1 LFSGI
6 NKDIW
11 VVGSSIIQRAG
22 EHSKIRPTGTFLGLQ
37 QLGCQ
42 LVWVGMPGM
51 RWENVVPLIHSL
63 INYRGIPFAVIIH
76 CGGNDI
82 GLVPCGELLFHIKF
96 TIAILSSML
105 PGTSLVWSSI
115 LPRMKWRYSENIRNM
130 EITRKRVNRGVRS
143 YLLKIGGYVIRHPD
157 FDDKHPA
164 LFKKDGVHLSFIA
177 NDIFLNQIQGALET
191 FLKYP
196 YCLVYPF
203 N

>member
-11 VVGSSIIQRAG
+11 VVGSSMIQRAG

-51 RWENVVPLIHSL
+51 KWENVVPLIHSL
-63 INYRGIPFAVIIH
+63 MNYMCIPFAVIIH

-105 PGTSLVWSSI
+105 RVWSSI
-115 LPRMKWRYSENIRNM
+115 IPRMKWRYSENIRHM
-130 EITRKRVNRGVRS
+130 EITRKRVNRGISS

-177 NDIFLNQIQGALET
+177 NDIFLNQIQE
-191 FLKYP
+191 K
-196 YCLVYPF
+196 LVYCCSCLE
-203 N
+203 NL